1 MKQNGLRWIITLA
14 CLACLAAA
22 SIPSERGWAAPVPPS
37 TSRAV
42 DPEPTPS
49 VSERI
54 SQLMTAWSL
63 ARSPEAAAAPAQNA
77 AAPQIIAA
85 RDLGF
90 ITRLPLLVFD
100 WKPNFEPAGFS
111 TCRYGTTDLSRRQ
124 NAWLTTLG
132 VGWHLN
138 FGSTPWGR
146 IDSIEYTPV
155 VKVRQNKDGCTYLD
169 GYTISPPL
177 TDQGLGA
184 LVDANPGALWIV
196 GNEPDRGPNV
206 DNPNDPDCSFRVQD
220 DTEPEWYAQG
230 YHDVYHFIKQRDP
243 SAQVAIAG
251 LVQVTPGRLQY
262 LDKVWD
268 TYLEKYR
275 TPLPVDVWNM
285 HIYILPE
292 ATPDGRPNGVANVAV
307 GTDPALAIR
316 ESGDD
321 PARCPDPQVYCWAEH
336 DDLGIFAE
344 QVIAMRDWMKRHGQQ
359 NKPLILSEYSI
370 LYPTWLLDEYGNYFT
385 TERVARFMT
394 ETLAYLESAAD
405 PNLGYPQDEYRL
417 VQQVLW
423 FSINVSRNSAGS
435 SSNLVD
441 DSLTNLTELGRLY
454 KQEIASRPRARSTP
468 PSRSAGR
475 SGRNTTRPSPPRSG
489 FPTEIASRPR
499 AANLLPDP
507 IAPVVA
513 VAGGGGQATANL
525 AVEVRN
531 NGNVEA
537 QPPYTVTFYADSA
550 LQQPIGSAQVT
561 TSLAGCARRTT
572 RVVVPWEGLS
582 PGKHQFWVKVDATN
596 AIVEGR
602 EDDNVASG
610 VAFVAPHQVLLP
622 LTARQ

>member
-22 SIPSERGWAAPVPPS
+22 SIPSERGWAASAPPPA
-37 TSRAV
+37 SRAV

-63 ARSPEAAAAPAQNA
+63 ARSPEAAATAAHNA
-77 AAPQIIAA
+77 VALRSLAAG
-85 RDLGF
+85 DLGF

-138 FGSTPWGR
+138 FGPTPWGR
-146 IDSIEYTPV
+146 IDGIEYTPV

-169 GYTISPPL
+169 GYTIYPSL

-184 LVDANPGALWIV
+184 LVDANPGTLWIV

-268 TYLEKYR
+268 TYLEKYG

-336 DDLGIFAE
+336 DDLDVFAE
-344 QVIAMRDWMKRHGQQ
+344 QVVAMRDWMKRHGQQ
-359 NKPLILSEYSI
+359 DKPLILSEYSI

-385 TERVARFMT
+385 IERVARFMT

-454 KQEIASRPRARSTP
+454 KQEIARRPH
-468 PSRSAGR
+468 
-475 SGRNTTRPSPPRSG
+475 
-489 FPTEIASRPR
+489 

-507 IAPVVA
+507 IAPIVA
-513 VAGGGGQATANL
+513 SAGGGGQATVNL

-531 NGNVEA
+531 NGSIEV
-537 QPPYTVTFYADSA
+537 QSPYTVTFYADSA

-582 PGKHQFWVKVDATN
+582 PGEHQFWVKVDTSD
-596 AIVEGR
+596 AIAESR

-610 VAFVAPHQVLLP
+610 VVLVALHQVLQP
-622 LTARQ
+622 LTTRQ

>member
-1 MKQNGLRWIITLA
+1 MKHNGLRWIVTFIG
-14 CLACLAAA
+14 LACLAAA
-22 SIPSERGWAAPVPPS
+22 SIPSERGWAASAPPPA
-37 TSRAV
+37 SRAV
-42 DPEPTPS
+42 APEPLPGI
-49 VSERI
+49 SERI
-54 SQLMTAWSL
+54 SQLMAAWSL
-63 ARSPEAAAAPAQNA
+63 ARSPEAVVATVQDTASRQSL
-77 AAPQIIAA
+77 AA
-85 RDLGF
+85 RELNY
-90 ITRLPLLVFD
+90 TSRLPLLVFD
-100 WKPNFEPAGFS
+100 WEPNFEPAGFS
-111 TCRYGTTDLSRRQ
+111 SCRYGTADLSRRQ

-138 FGSTPWGR
+138 FSSRPWGR
-146 IDSIEYTPV
+146 IDGIEYTPIV
-155 VKVRQNKDGCTYLD
+155 NVRQNKDGCTYLD
-169 GYTISPPL
+169 GYTISPAL

-220 DTEPEWYAQG
+220 DTAPEWYAQG

-251 LVQVTPGRLQY
+251 LVEVTPGRLQY

-268 TYLEKYR
+268 TYLEKYH
-275 TPLPVDVWNM
+275 TTLPVDVWNM

-292 ATPDGRPNGVANVAV
+292 ATPAGLPNGVANVAV

-336 DDLGIFAE
+336 DDLDVFAE
-344 QVIAMRDWMKRHGQQ
+344 QVVAMRSWMKRHGQQ
-359 NKPLILSEYSI
+359 DKPLILSEYSI

-385 TERVARFMT
+385 IERVAQFMT
-394 ETLAYLESAAD
+394 QTLAYLESAAD
-405 PNLGYPQDEYRL
+405 PALGYPRDEFRL

-441 DSLTNLTELGRLY
+441 DNLTNLTTLGRLY
-454 KQEIASRPRARSTP
+454 KEEIARRPRL
-468 PSRSAGR
+468 
-475 SGRNTTRPSPPRSG
+475 
-489 FPTEIASRPR
+489 
-499 AANLLPDP
+499 ANLLPDP
-507 IAPVVA
+507 IAPVA
-513 VAGGGGQATANL
+513 AFTGGGGQATADL

-531 NGNVEA
+531 NGNIAA
-537 QPPYTVTFYADSA
+537 QPFTVTFYADSA

-582 PGKHQFWVKVDATN
+582 PGKHRFWVKVDASN
-596 AIVEGR
+596 AVAERR

-610 VAFVAPHQVLLP
+610 LVFVDPSRVLLP
-622 LTARQ
+622 LTTRQ